1 MRIDPEEIRKSHMQM
16 VFKGLIMNLLI
27 PGVLVIAGVA
37 LRNIMFSGDVDQV
50 IKDEK
55 DLQVFFYALMFV
67 AVMDVPVVL
76 FLKKTLLKPLDLA
89 AGSETTEVPTPSK
102 IAAQYTILYNL
113 SMAAS
118 VWGFIYYMLGGA
130 FEYFILFALIS
141 LITFRLIRPSA
152 VFYYSLF
159 GERPDDGAG
168 M

>member
-1 MRIDPEEIRKSHMQM
+1 MRIDPDEIRKSHMQM
-16 VFKGLIMNLLI
+16 VLKGLIMSLVI
-27 PGVLVIAGVA
+27 PGLLVGAGMA

-50 IKDEK
+50 IKSDK

-67 AVMDVPVVL
+67 AIMDVPVVL

-89 AGSETTEVPTPSK
+89 AGSESAEVPTLSK
-102 IAAQYTILYNL
+102 IAAQYTILYYL

-118 VWGFIYYMLGGA
+118 IWGFIYYMLGGTI
-130 FEYFILFALIS
+130 EYFILFALIS
-141 LITFRLIRPSA
+141 LLTFRLIRPSA
-152 VFYYSLF
+152 EFYYSLF